1 MTEISKDLLW
11 WITVVDLPALS
22 GLLFMIWRV
31 RNDTNKTINSISKT
45 LDHRCDQLREAL
57 SSFKLE
63 VAKNYAAK
71 KDLRAIE
78 NRLVEHLLR
87 IEDKLDRT
95 ALKAERLNAKSRTMK
110 GNGHD

>member
-1 MTEISKDLLW
+1 MTEISHDLLW
-11 WITVVDLPALS
+11 WVTVIDIPALS

-31 RNDTNKTINSISKT
+31 RGETNKTIDNLTQT

-71 KDLRAIE
+71 KDLGALE
-78 NRLVEHLLR
+78 NRIVEHLLR
-87 IEDKLDRT
+87 IESKLDAT
-95 ALKAERLNAKSRTMK
+95 TITAERLDAKTK
-110 GNGHD
+110 K